1 MRLVEKTL
9 TRGDLRPPTDGE
21 SEKWPFRKQKQQKRA
36 QMISCFYVLIAPIY
50 KSPFFRTP
58 CEKQRGK

>member
-1 MRLVEKTL
+1 LRRVMRLVEKTL

-36 QMISCFYVLIAPIY
+36 QKISCF
-50 KSPFFRTP
+50 
-58 CEKQRGK
+58 